1 MLTAV
6 AWLLVSMAASVVG
19 AYVAIFTVRTRDNL
33 NAWVATG
40 FACAA
45 LVALTLIIVVTMKP
59 T

>member
-1 MLTAV
+1 
-6 AWLLVSMAASVVG
+6 
-19 AYVAIFTVRTRDNL
+19 VAIFTVRTRDNL